1 MSELRQTEILRV
13 AEEEGRVT
21 AKRLAA
27 RFQVSVQTI
36 RSDLNALSDAGRLR
50 RVHGGAVLPSR
61 VANTAYTERQARHS
75 GAKAAIA
82 AACARAIPGDCSIF
96 LNIGTTTE
104 AVARA
109 LLDHSKLL
117 AVTNNMNIA
126 QILAA
131 NADCEIVVAGGVLR
145 RSDGGLVSSLTM
157 RTIEQ
162 FKFDYAVI
170 GCSALDTQGDILDFD
185 ISEVSVSQT
194 ILARARHS
202 FLVADRSK
210 FDRSAPSRIGSLGQI
225 DTFFTDAPP
234 PSPLVSRCAAWNTR
248 IEVCP

>member
-1 MSELRQTEILRV
+1 MTTLRQSEILRL
-13 AEEEGRVT
+13 AEGDGRVT

-27 RFQVSVQTI
+27 RFGVSVQTI
-36 RSDLNALSDAGRLR
+36 RSDLKALTDAGHLLR
-50 RVHGGAVLPSR
+50 IHGGAVLPSR
-61 VANTAYTERQARHS
+61 VANTAYEERQALN
-75 GAKAAIA
+75 GAAKARIA
-82 AACARAIPGDCSIF
+82 AACAKAIPGDCSVF

-109 LLDHSKLL
+109 LLSHSKLL
-117 AVTNNMNIA
+117 AVTNNMNVA
-126 QILAA
+126 QILAG
-131 NADCEIVVAGGVLR
+131 NSDCEIVVAGGVLR

-170 GCSALDTQGDILDFD
+170 GCSALDADGDILDFD

-210 FDRSAPSRIGSLGQI
+210 FDRSAPARIGSLGQI
-225 DTFFTDAPP
+225 GTFFTDLPP
-234 PSPLVSRCAAWNTR
+234 PSAVISRCEMWDTR
-248 IEVCP
+248 IEVCR